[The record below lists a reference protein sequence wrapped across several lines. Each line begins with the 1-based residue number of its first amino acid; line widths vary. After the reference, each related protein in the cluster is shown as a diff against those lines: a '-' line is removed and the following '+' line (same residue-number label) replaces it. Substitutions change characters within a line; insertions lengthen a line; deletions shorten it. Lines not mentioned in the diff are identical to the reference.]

1 MAEQTIFILGDSTS
15 MSVGCER
22 HMYPFI
28 MADSSCWPEA
38 TEIINCSQPGFT
50 SADACAF
57 FFRHWKNYPG
67 LKAVVI
73 YLGTCDA
80 ASWELRKGKY
90 TFFRENVI
98 RFKELCGVKKER
110 TRLKNRLLPLEWN
123 NTFNPLIELPE
134 TPEDYEFNVSRIVK
148 ACLKSSIPVA
158 VIRPK
163 ANRLFYPGL
172 GKGNFVFYSYLGLH
186 EKLSHKLAISDKRF
200 VEAMSLQETGDFGK
214 AAEKYRE
221 ILMNSGPLS
230 LHYEYPLLIVNNYA
244 VCVAQKGELDEAE
257 SLLLLLLKER
267 NVRREIVIFNLA
279 EICRMRGD
287 NEKYQKYLAESYEAD
302 CSMYRIRAPYLKALD
317 NISML
322 HGKNVGVI
330 DIARFIDD
338 DLYVDHTHPLK
349 EGQQQIANRIIEYF
363 RGNGLSGTNKA
374 EIKNILYNP
383 ELSLGNNTE
392 FFNYFRTYSPFSEK
406 ELKEHLDCLRSANN
420 KSEYGTN
427 LLKSLP
433 KELETAVKYHLQH
446 PCFPEL
452 KFLVHF
458 GPKYPSDVGRF
469 PEYFLVRHIIPYIRY
484 YEREQELNRMFP
496 IKEGILRTSKELS
509 AVLPGDVLSLVSG
522 EDPLIESSLESQRL
536 PAILA
541 ACRKKLLNHL
551 LDGNQVYPR
560 IKTTIFWYFRETL
573 RYGSHSR
580 ISMRYD
586 RTLLE
591 YIAEALAVAA
601 ILNWRL
607 QSDCAQEI
615 KELIQRLEETVLI
628 HEQYCS
634 KFKLSNESESLLEEY
649 DGQLLKTANKLVNH

>member
-1 MAEQTIFILGDSTS
+1 MADQTIFILGDSTS

-22 HMYPFI
+22 HMYPFV
-28 MADSSCWPEA
+28 MADSSCWPDG

-57 FFRHWKNYPG
+57 FFRHWKNHPG

-90 TFFRENVI
+90 TFFRENAI
-98 RFKELCGVKKER
+98 RFRELCGLRKER

-134 TPEDYEFNVSRIVK
+134 TPEDYEFNISRIVK

-221 ILMNSGPLS
+221 ILLTSGPLS

-267 NVRREIVIFNLA
+267 NVRREIVIFNMA

-302 CSMYRIRAPYLKALD
+302 CSMYRIREPYLKALD

-322 HGKNVGVI
+322 HGKNVGFI
-330 DIARFIDD
+330 DIAQFIDD

-349 EGQQQIANRIIEYF
+349 EGQQQIANRIIECF
-363 RGNGLSGTNKA
+363 RGKGLSGAHKA

-392 FFNYFRTYSPFSEK
+392 FFNYFRTYSAFSEK
-406 ELKEHLDCLRSANN
+406 EIKEHLDCLRSANN
-420 KSEYGTN
+420 TSEYGTN

-433 KELETAVKYHLQH
+433 KELETAIKYHLQH

-458 GPKYPSDVGRF
+458 DPRYPSDVGRF
-469 PEYFLVRHIIPYIRY
+469 PEYFLVRHIIPYVRF
-484 YEREQELNRMFP
+484 YEREQELKKMFP
-496 IKEGILRTSKELS
+496 IKEGILRTSRELS

-522 EDPLIESSLESQRL
+522 EDPLIESFLESQRL

-541 ACRKKLLNHL
+541 VCRKKLLNHL
-551 LDGNQVYPR
+551 HDGNQVYPR

-607 QSDCAQEI
+607 HSDHGQEI

-628 HEQYCS
+628 HEQYCC

-649 DGQLLKTANKLVNH
+649 DGQLLKTANKLENH